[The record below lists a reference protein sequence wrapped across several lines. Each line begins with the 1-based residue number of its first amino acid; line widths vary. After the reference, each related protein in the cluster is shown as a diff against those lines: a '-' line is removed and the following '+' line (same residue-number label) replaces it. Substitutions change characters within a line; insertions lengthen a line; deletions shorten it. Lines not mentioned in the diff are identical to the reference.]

1 MNENTATSPTS
12 PRATVAA
19 AAAARQV
26 PRAETGYDAA
36 RARRTPLPRR
46 CEGEVDENTE
56 RERIRARQQS
66 IREQFSAAFARLDN
80 NEELNRLD

>member
-1 MNENTATSPTS
+1 MNENTATS

-19 AAAARQV
+19 AERQV
-26 PRAETGYDAA
+26 PRAETVYDAA

-46 CEGEVDENTE
+46 YEEEVDENTE

-66 IREQFSAAFARLDN
+66 IREQFSAAFERMDN
-80 NEELNRLD
+80 NEE